1 MAFERILVTGAAGFI
16 GAAFSKYLLK
26 KGHKVIGIDNLNNYY
41 DVKLK
46 EARLKNIINDKNLSN
61 NWIFITLSIENKK
74 ALEKV
79 FKDHNPEVVVN
90 LAAQAGVR
98 NSIKNPSDYIQSNIL
113 GFGNILEICKDY
125 EIKNLVYASSSS
137 VYGANEKL
145 PYKENHGVDHPVSL
159 YAATKRSNELMA
171 HTYSHIYKLPSTG
184 LRFFTV
190 YGPWGRPDMAPII
203 FTESIMNKKPIKL
216 FNNGNMVRDFT
227 YIDDIVESIYRCC
240 LKPATTEVDFNK
252 KKPNPDSSFAPYKIF
267 NIGNGVPTKL
277 IDFIE
282 ILENALG
289 IKAIKK
295 LEPMQLGDVKSTAAS
310 TSNLQKWINYK
321 PKTPVE
327 DGIKKF
333 VNWYKKFYL

>member
-1 MAFERILVTGAAGFI
+1 MAFKRILVTGAAGFI
-16 GAAFSKYLLK
+16 GAALSKYLLK
-26 KGHKVIGIDNLNNYY
+26 KGYKVIGIDNLNDYY

-46 EARLKNIINDKNLSN
+46 KARIKNIIDDKNLSK
-61 NWIFITLSIENKK
+61 NWIFLTLSIENK
-74 ALEKV
+74 LEIEKV
-79 FKDHNPEVVVN
+79 FKDYIPEVVVN

-98 NSIKNPSDYIQSNIL
+98 NSIINPSNYIQSNIL
-113 GFGNILEICKDY
+113 GFGNILEICKEY
-125 EIKNLVYASSSS
+125 QIQNLVFASSSS

-145 PYKENHGVDHPVSL
+145 PYEENHSVDHPVSL

-171 HTYSHIYKLPSTG
+171 HAYSHIHKLPSTG

-203 FTESIMNKKPIKL
+203 FTESILNKKPIKL
-216 FNNGNMVRDFT
+216 FNNGNMIRDFT

-240 LKPATTEVDFNK
+240 LKPATSEVNFNK

-277 IDFIE
+277 IEFIG
-282 ILENALG
+282 ILENNLG

-295 LEPMQLGDVKSTAAS
+295 FEPMQLGDVKSTEAS
-310 TSNLQKWINYK
+310 TSNLQEWINYK
-321 PKTPVE
+321 PKTNVE

-333 VNWYKKFYL
+333 INWYKEFYL

>member
-1 MAFERILVTGAAGFI
+1 MAFKRILVTGAAGFI
-16 GAAFSKYLLK
+16 GAALSKYLLK
-26 KGHKVIGIDNLNNYY
+26 KGYKVIGIDNLNKYY

-46 EARLKNIINDKNLSN
+46 EARLTNIINEKDLSKN
-61 NWIFITLSIENKK
+61 WKFITLSIENNI

-79 FKDHNPEVVVN
+79 FKEHRPEVVVN

-98 NSIKNPSDYIQSNIL
+98 NSIENPSDYIQSNII
-113 GFGNILEICKDY
+113 GFGNILEISKKY
-125 EIKNLVYASSSS
+125 KIENLVYASSSS

-145 PYKENHGVDHPVSL
+145 PYKENHRVDHPVSL

-171 HTYSHIYKLPSTG
+171 HTYSHLYQLPTTG

-203 FTESIMNKKPIKL
+203 FTESILNKKPIKL

-227 YIDDIVESIYRCC
+227 YVDDIVESIYRCC
-240 LKPATTEVDFNK
+240 LKPAKIEIDFNK
-252 KKPNPDSSFAPYKIF
+252 KEPNPDSSFAPYKIF
-267 NIGNGVPTKL
+267 NIGNGVPRKL

-282 ILENALG
+282 VIENALG

-295 LEPMQLGDVKSTAAS
+295 LEPMQLGDVKSTEAS
-310 TSNLQKWINYK
+310 TSNLEKWINYK
-321 PKTPVE
+321 PKTAVE
-327 DGIKKF
+327 DGINKF
-333 VNWYKKFYL
+333 INWYKEFYL

>member
-1 MAFERILVTGAAGFI
+1 MAFKRILVTGAAGFI
-16 GAAFSKYLLK
+16 GAALSKYLLK
-26 KGHKVIGIDNLNNYY
+26 KGYKVVGIDNLNNYY

-46 EARLKNIINDKNLSN
+46 KARLKNIIDDTNLSK
-61 NWIFITLSIENKK
+61 NWIFLTLSIENKL

-79 FKDHNPEVVVN
+79 FKDHRPEVVVN

-98 NSIKNPSDYIQSNIL
+98 NSISNPSDYIQSNIV
-113 GFGNILEICKDY
+113 GFGNILEICKEY
-125 EIKNLVYASSSS
+125 QIQNLVFASSSS

-145 PYKENHGVDHPVSL
+145 PYTENHSVDHPVSL

-171 HTYSHIYKLPSTG
+171 HAYSHIYKLPTTG

-203 FTESIMNKKPIKL
+203 FTESILNKKPIKL

-240 LKPATTEVDFNK
+240 LKPATIEVDFK
-252 KKPNPDSSFAPYKIF
+252 KKRPNPDSSFAPYKIF

-277 IDFIE
+277 IEFID
-282 ILENALG
+282 ILEHTLG

-295 LEPMQLGDVKSTAAS
+295 LEPMQLGDVKSTEAS
-310 TSNLQKWINYK
+310 TSNLQDWINYK
-321 PKTPVE
+321 PKTHVE

-333 VNWYKKFYL
+333 IDWYKEFYL